1 MKIYFKIQLFVIFLL
16 SMVHVQI
23 HAQSPTKRQ
32 VLLKAEEQLASKNYY
47 GALKL
52 FDEALEYDEHDV
64 DVLFKSA
71 EAARNFN
78 AYSRAAYKYQY
89 LLDTLKDTSHPEALF
104 WLANMQQRMGKYEDS
119 RNNYTLYL
127 SEYGG
132 IDSIFT
138 LKVQKELA
146 SLDFAEK
153 QMNETKDYIRIQ
165 KMDGVNTPASEVAG
179 NVFNDEFYYSSMN
192 YKEPQKGREP
202 GRDISKLLKKS
213 RDGQISIIPG
223 YVNERTELVTHSCI
237 NTTGT
242 TMYYTVCKYI
252 NDADIHCEIY
262 KSDISE
268 EGVLSNEV
276 RLNDP
281 INIPNYTTTQPFI
294 TIDKAT
300 GKELLYFVS
309 DRPGGRGELDIWY
322 SILDPEF
329 GFSEPI
335 NIEQINTPNNEITPF
350 YNAETD
356 FLFFSSD
363 GRESLGGYDVYKVI
377 KINDNYGSPIP
388 VGMPINSSY
397 NDIYYFE
404 QTDGKKAYLS
414 SNREGSFFLDSYFE
428 ACCYD
433 IYELEIDPIDLHLNA
448 LTYDKVTGRPLYE
461 ATVTLYDRETKQEL
475 GKISNLM
482 DNDHK
487 FPLAI
492 DRNYMIVAEREF
504 YHPDTITFSTLGAT
518 KSDTI
523 IKRHFL
529 ETDKIQLDVFA
540 FTKVSKSPL
549 DSVTVTLVDL
559 SDPTVTQV
567 IRFNPLSNDFYFYL
581 DKDKQYKI
589 IGIKDGYSNGE
600 ELIDTRGMEK
610 SGWIKKNLYLDK
622 FTLPDLL
629 PLTLYFDNDL
639 PNPRSSS
646 STTNAKYGELI
657 SDFMSRKEEYK
668 NKYSANLSAVQ
679 KQEVLDIYEGFFEG
693 DVRGGYDKFRMFLIA
708 LKQELDAGNKVELFI
723 KGYASPRAESKY
735 NLKLSQ
741 RRVYS
746 VKNEILLSDE
756 DIMRYYKSGK
766 LVINDISFGKE
777 QAPADVSGAIR
788 DEKNSIYNVKAAKE
802 RRIEILRANR
812 GENINQK

>member
-1 MKIYFKIQLFVIFLL
+1 
-16 SMVHVQI
+16 MVHVQLF
-23 HAQSPTKRQ
+23 AQTPTKRQ

-47 GALKL
+47 GALMH
-52 FDEALEYDEHDV
+52 FDQALEYDEHDV

-78 AYSRAAYKYQY
+78 AYSRAAYKYQF
-89 LLDTLKDTSHPEALF
+89 LLDSLKDTSHPVALF

-119 RNNYTLYL
+119 RNNYNLYL

-132 IDSIFT
+132 MDSIFT
-138 LKVQKELA
+138 LKVKKELA

-153 QMNETKDYIRIQ
+153 QINEMKDYIRIQ

-223 YVNERTELVTHSCI
+223 YVNERNDLVTHSCF
-237 NTTGT
+237 NNAGT
-242 TMYYTVCKYI
+242 AIYYTVCKYV

-262 KSDISE
+262 RSDISAA
-268 EGVLSNEV
+268 GVLSNEV

-281 INIPNYTTTQPFI
+281 INIPGYTATQPFI
-294 TIDKAT
+294 TIDKVT

-322 SILDPEF
+322 SLLDPEF

-350 YNAETD
+350 YNPETD

-363 GRESLGGYDVYKVI
+363 GRLSLGGYDVYKVI
-377 KINDNYGSPIP
+377 KINDSYGTPIHA
-388 VGMPINSSY
+388 GMPINSSY

-404 QTDGKKAYLS
+404 QADGKKAYLS

-433 IYELEIDPIDLHLNA
+433 IYGLEMDEIDLNLNA
-448 LTYDKVTGRPLYE
+448 LTYDKITGRPLHE
-461 ATVTLYDRETKQEL
+461 ATVTLYDRDTKQEL
-475 GKISNLM
+475 AKISNLTG
-482 DNDHK
+482 NDHK

-504 YHPDTITFSTLGAT
+504 YHPDTIAFSTLGAT

-559 SDPTVTQV
+559 SDPTAKQV

-581 DKDKQYKI
+581 DKDKQYRI
-589 IGIKDGYSNGE
+589 IGIRDGYTNGE

-629 PLTLYFDNDL
+629 PLALYFDNDL

-657 SDFMSRKEEYK
+657 SDYMSRKEEYK
-668 NKYSANLSAVQ
+668 NRYSVNLGPIQ
-679 KQEVLDIYEGFFEG
+679 KQEVMDIYEGFFEG
-693 DVRGGYDKFRMFLIA
+693 DVRGGYDKFRLFLIA
-708 LKQELDAGNKVELFI
+708 LKQELEAGNKVELFI

-746 VKNEILLSDE
+746 VKNEMLLSDE
-756 DIMRYYKSGK
+756 DIMRYYKAGK

-777 QAPADVSGAIR
+777 QAPADVSGAIG
-788 DEKNSIYNVKAAKE
+788 DERNSIYNIKAAKE

-812 GENINQK
+812 GENIKQK